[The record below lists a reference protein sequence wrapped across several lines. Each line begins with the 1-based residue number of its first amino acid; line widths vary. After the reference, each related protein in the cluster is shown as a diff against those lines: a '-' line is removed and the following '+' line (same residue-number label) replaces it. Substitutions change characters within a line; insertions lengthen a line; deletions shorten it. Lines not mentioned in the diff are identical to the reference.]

1 MRKKPSNIQILSFFA
16 SLIPAIWF
24 IINFTQGVY
33 SSYPTLFLTQF
44 SGKWAIIFLLASLAC
59 TPMYSIFHMNS
70 FLQARKTIGLAA
82 FYYAAVH
89 AGTFIILDY
98 QFNLRWLIPEFQ
110 TKPYLLLGLTAL
122 LLLLCLALTSGKGFQ
137 RKFSKLW
144 IKIHRFVYLIGL
156 LVLLHSYFAIKG
168 EKTTAFVN
176 LAIYLILM
184 LLRIPAIRDKI
195 SLKDRKTF
203 QNLNHWLNS

>member
-1 MRKKPSNIQILSFFA
+1 MRKKPSNIQMLSFLA
-16 SLIPAIWF
+16 SLAPAIWF
-24 IINFTQGVY
+24 LINYTQGAY
-33 SSYPTLFLTQF
+33 SSYPTLFLIQF
-44 SGKWAIIFLLASLAC
+44 SGKWAIIFLLASLTC
-59 TPMYSIFHMNS
+59 TPLRILLSLNSI
-70 FLQARKTIGLAA
+70 LQARKIIGLAA

-110 TKPYLLLGLTAL
+110 TKPYLLLGLAAL
-122 LLLLCLALTSGKGFQ
+122 LLLLCLALTSGKTFQ

-168 EKTTAFVN
+168 EKSTAFVN

-195 SLKDRKTF
+195 SLKDHKTF